1 MPDQR
6 PERTTRG
13 ERDTLL
19 GLLRFQR
26 QSLARKVEGVSEDD
40 ARRRFVASDTTLLW
54 LVKHV
59 TMAEVRWFAIRFA
72 GQDVVEPAEAVG
84 PGDTVTGAVAAYRA
98 ACTRSDAIVA
108 AAPTLDEPCVVIDEG
123 PNANLRWVLGHMLE
137 ETARHA
143 GHADILRELLDGST
157 GR

>member
-1 MPDQR
+1 MDQR
-6 PERTTRG
+6 PGRTMAG

-26 QSLARKVEGVSEDD
+26 ESLARKVEGVADDD

-72 GQDVVEPAEAVG
+72 GQDVVEPANSVG
-84 PGDTVTGAVAAYRA
+84 PDDTVAVAVAAYRS
-98 ACTRSDAIVA
+98 ACARSDAIVA
-108 AAPTLDEPCVVIDEG
+108 AAPSLDAPCAAIDAP
-123 PNANLRWVLGHMLE
+123 PNANLRWVLAHMLE

-143 GHADILRELLDGST
+143 GHADILREQIDGT
-157 GR
+157 IGR